1 MGIPSTEPSLFLG
14 RRSAAHVDL
23 PQGIR
28 CKSGEAAVDPNQVML
43 RLLRLGFASPK
54 KRANTMFRSGGLG
67 DELQA
72 LKSEMSRLLHVS
84 TDDMLDAAKSE
95 SEALVGQIKA
105 ALGEFGETLSQE
117 EEHVEKLI
125 AERPIAALASAF
137 ALGIAIGYML
147 RRN

>member
-1 MGIPSTEPSLFLG
+1 
-14 RRSAAHVDL
+14 
-23 PQGIR
+23 
-28 CKSGEAAVDPNQVML
+28 
-43 RLLRLGFASPK
+43 
-54 KRANTMFRSGGLG
+54 MFRSGGLG

-105 ALGEFGETLSQE
+105 ALGELGETLSEE